1 MLDKLGV
8 SNLYNKNGLSASE
21 IARKYNISVWRVI
34 SFMRRNKLKRRKPS
48 ETLEL
53 QFERKALTFNKKKN
67 LDEKGQK
74 LLFSGLSLYWA
85 EGSKVNTHTVDF
97 ANSNENMLLIFLR
110 MLRDIYSVDEKKLR
124 VYIYCFANQNT
135 EELIKHWSAKL
146 KIPMS
151 QFSKP
156 YIRKDFKI
164 EKIDKMP
171 FGLVHIRYN
180 DMKLLRQILSDIDII
195 ATDLLNAGMAE
206 RSIAFDCKSNARK
219 GYVGSNPAPST
230 RKSIRGLR
238 NK

>member
-1 MLDKLGV
+1 MLDKLTI

-34 SFMRRNKLKRRKPS
+34 SFMRRNKLKRRESS

-53 QFERKALTFNKKKN
+53 QFERRALTFNKKEN
-67 LDEKGQK
+67 LDENERK
-74 LLFSGLSLYWA
+74 LLFGGLSLYWA

-97 ANSNENMLLIFLR
+97 ANSNEKMLLIFIK

-135 EELIKHWSAKL
+135 VELIRHWSTKL
-146 KIPMS
+146 KIPIS

-164 EKIDKMP
+164 EKIGKMP

-180 DMKLLRQILSDIDII
+180 DTKLLKKILSDIDII
-195 ATDLLNAGMAE
+195 ASDLLNAGMAE

-230 RKSIRGLR
+230 
-238 NK
+238 